1 VKYTHDAP
9 TWVHFSAGN
18 LFKAY
23 HAALAQTLVERGGL
37 TGIIAVVPNDFSGID
52 AVWKPHDNLFMKVVM
67 KADGSLENQVI
78 ASVTEILAS
87 DSNNAADWGRL
98 KEIFQN
104 KSLQMVSLSITEKG
118 YDLKNMDGTFKA
130 ESLAEFDVGP
140 NGAKHTMTKLAA
152 LMLER
157 FKAGAAPV
165 ALVSTDN
172 FSHNGDKLRDA
183 VLSAATEWQKRGHVD
198 EAFVAYLS
206 DTKKVSFPYSM
217 IDKITPNP
225 SPVVVDALKKLG
237 LDGMELVERGRG
249 APLAA
254 FVNTE
259 EAEYLVIEDSF
270 PNGRPPLEKAGVY
283 FCPRE
288 TVDKVERMKVCTCL
302 NPLHTALAV
311 LGCLL
316 GYKAISAEMKDK
328 DLSELVRKIG
338 YDEGM
343 PVVTNPGII
352 KPAEFLA
359 EVLEKRFPNPNI
371 PDTPQRIATDTSQK
385 VGIRFGGTIKM
396 YSESKTLDIKKLRLI
411 PFVIA
416 AWCRYLLALDDEG
429 NPFTPS
435 SDPLLADLQKELA
448 GVKLGDAAS
457 GRGKLKNILSNEKIF
472 SVDLYKAGIGELVEN
487 IFAELLAGPGAVRKT
502 LQKYVTS

>member
-1 VKYTHDAP
+1 
-9 TWVHFSAGN
+9 
-18 LFKAY
+18 
-23 HAALAQTLVERGGL
+23 
-37 TGIIAVVPNDFSGID
+37 
-52 AVWKPHDNLFMKVVM
+52 
-67 KADGSLENQVI
+67 
-78 ASVTEILAS
+78 
-87 DSNNAADWGRL
+87 
-98 KEIFQN
+98 
-104 KSLQMVSLSITEKG
+104 
-118 YDLKNMDGTFKA
+118 
-130 ESLAEFDVGP
+130 
-140 NGAKHTMTKLAA
+140 MTKLAA

-157 FKAGAAPV
+157 FKAGAKPV

-198 EAFVAYLS
+198 AAFVAYLS

-225 SPVVVDALKKLG
+225 SPVVVEALKKMG
-237 LDGMELVERGRG
+237 LEGMELVQRERG

-283 FCPRE
+283 FCPRA
-288 TVDKVERMKVCTCL
+288 TVDEVERMKVCTCL
-302 NPLHTALAV
+302 NPLHTSLAV

-316 GYKAISAEMKDK
+316 GYTSIAAEMKDK
-328 DLSELVRKIG
+328 DLNALVRKIG
-338 YDEGM
+338 YEEGM

-352 KPAEFLA
+352 RPKDFLE
-359 EVLEKRFPNPNI
+359 EVLEKRLPNPYI

-385 VGIRFGGTIKM
+385 LGVRFGGTIKM
-396 YSESKTLDIKKLRLI
+396 YSKSKRLDIKKLKLI

-416 AWCRYLLALDDEG
+416 AWCRYLLAIDDEG
-429 NPFTPS
+429 KPFTPS
-435 SDPLLADLQKELA
+435 ADPQLADLQKELA

-457 GRGKLKNILSNEKIF
+457 GNGKLKNILSNTKIF
-472 SVDLYKAGIGELVEN
+472 TVNLYEVGIGELVET
-487 IFAELLAGPGAVRKT
+487 IFAELLAGPGAVRRT
-502 LQKYVTS
+502 LQKYVA